1 MSYSIEHIA
10 EVTNARLSAYD
21 KTSIVE
27 HLLTDSRKIIFPATS
42 LFFALKSTL
51 RDGHVYT
58 QDLYERG
65 IRNFCVHP
73 AFEYANYKD
82 ANFIIVE
89 NTLQALQRLA
99 AYHRRQFTYPV
110 IGITGSNGKTI
121 VKEWLNQLLSPDY
134 NIVRSPRSYNSQ
146 IGVPLSV
153 WNMNNQ
159 HTLAILEAGIS
170 MPGEMEKLQK
180 IIQPTIGV
188 FTNIGDAHSEGFES
202 LQQKAN
208 EKAILFTSAKEI
220 VFNADDEV
228 IKQAISSV
236 GNNHTS
242 ITWGHGD
249 DAIFKIKSVIKTPQ
263 STSIEIEVSA
273 EHSPFTIHHLP
284 LTHSSLLTIPFT
296 DDASIANA
304 ITCFTVCAALGL
316 SYDVIAPRMLLLQP
330 VEMRLQLLPAIN
342 NCAVINDS
350 YSFDLNSFHI
360 ALDFLLQ
367 QNQYI
372 QHTIILSDLPQGDS
386 DGQYQ
391 QAAELLKNKEV
402 QRVITIGR
410 KWKERKILFDDSNI
424 RVEDYDGME
433 DFMHRFNTNHF
444 KNEVILL
451 KGARVYEFEK
461 LVHLFDR
468 KVHQTSM
475 EINLTAIAHNLKEY
489 RQQLNPGTKLMAMV
503 KAYGYGSGSAEV
515 ANVLQFHKVD
525 YLAVAYAD
533 EGIELR
539 KAGISLPVMILNV
552 DEAAFEAVVEYNL
565 EPEIYSFEI
574 LQSFLSFIKQQAL
587 QLYPVHIKIDTGMH
601 RLGFE
606 EKDMD
611 ALLDIL
617 ISNSSFITIKSVLSH
632 LAASEDENEDAFTQQ
647 QLAIYK
653 RCASGIESIVGYSF
667 IKHIANTAAIFRH
680 HNAQLDMVRLG
691 IGLYGVDSAPEH
703 QLHLQTVATLK
714 TTVAQLRNVK
724 AGDTI
729 GYNRRGKVTRD
740 SLIATIRIGYADG
753 FIRRLGNGNGSVFIK
768 GGLYP
773 VIGSVCMDMTMID
786 VTGIGEIKV
795 GDEVEI
801 FGKNL
806 PIEKVA
812 AWGGTI
818 AYEILTGINQRVKR
832 IYVEE

>member
-1 MSYSIEHIA
+1 
-10 EVTNARLSAYD
+10 
-21 KTSIVE
+21 
-27 HLLTDSRKIIFPATS
+27 
-42 LFFALKSTL
+42 
-51 RDGHVYT
+51 
-58 QDLYERG
+58 
-65 IRNFCVHP
+65 
-73 AFEYANYKD
+73 
-82 ANFIIVE
+82 
-89 NTLQALQRLA
+89 
-99 AYHRRQFTYPV
+99 
-110 IGITGSNGKTI
+110 
-121 VKEWLNQLLSPDY
+121 
-134 NIVRSPRSYNSQ
+134 
-146 IGVPLSV
+146 
-153 WNMNNQ
+153 
-159 HTLAILEAGIS
+159 
-170 MPGEMEKLQK
+170 
-180 IIQPTIGV
+180 
-188 FTNIGDAHSEGFES
+188 
-202 LQQKAN
+202 
-208 EKAILFTSAKEI
+208 
-220 VFNADDEV
+220 
-228 IKQAISSV
+228 
-236 GNNHTS
+236 
-242 ITWGHGD
+242 
-249 DAIFKIKSVIKTPQ
+249 
-263 STSIEIEVSA
+263 
-273 EHSPFTIHHLP
+273 
-284 LTHSSLLTIPFT
+284 
-296 DDASIANA
+296 
-304 ITCFTVCAALGL
+304 
-316 SYDVIAPRMLLLQP
+316 
-330 VEMRLQLLPAIN
+330 
-342 NCAVINDS
+342 
-350 YSFDLNSFHI
+350 
-360 ALDFLLQ
+360 
-367 QNQYI
+367 
-372 QHTIILSDLPQGDS
+372 
-386 DGQYQ
+386 
-391 QAAELLKNKEV
+391 
-402 QRVITIGR
+402 
-410 KWKERKILFDDSNI
+410 
-424 RVEDYDGME
+424 
-433 DFMHRFNTNHF
+433 MHRFNTNHF

-475 EINLTAIAHNLKEY
+475 EINLTSIAHNLKEY